1 MGSPHYGSLSNNLTL
16 SRQTAVRRAAP
27 AGVDCYF
34 DNVGGNISQA
44 VLFNMN
50 THGRISV
57 CGAITGYND
66 TQPTLLPALQPTF
79 VAFQLRMEGFVVWR

>member
-1 MGSPHYGSLSNNLTL
+1 M
-16 SRQTAVRRAAP
+16 RRAAP

-34 DNVGGNISQA
+34 DNVGGHISQA

-50 THGRISV
+50 MYGRVAV

-66 TQPTLLPALQPTF
+66 LKPSLYPALQPTF
-79 VAFQLRMEGFVVWR
+79 VAFQLKMEGFVVWR